1 MEINYSKVPILN
13 KKIMPN
19 HKIKVSVIVP
29 VYNVEAY
36 LRKSILSIINQTL
49 KEIEIILIDDG
60 STDTSLAIMK
70 ELAREDYRI
79 KIFSQPNHGQSIA
92 RNIGLVNAVGEYI
105 YFFDS
110 DDILEEKT
118 LEDCYNKCESQQLDF
133 LFFDA
138 DVFSDDNI
146 SIGTTTYNRTSRFI
160 DKIYNGIDLLQLQ
173 LANDSYSASV
183 CLTFIKK
190 QYLDS
195 INLYFYPR
203 IIHEDEL
210 FALILYIRAKRIG
223 LINKIYF
230 HRRVR
235 PNSTMTT
242 NFGSKNVIGYL
253 TVCRELRNYL
263 YQYDITSNEK
273 KIINHRISI
282 LISSVL
288 YRLSSLSLAE
298 QKKYKEYIKKEF
310 HSFLNIRMIITLYLP
325 YIYDILKSIKHQGKK
340 IFFFNI

>member
-1 MEINYSKVPILN
+1 MKSLN
-13 KKIMPN
+13 QI
-19 HKIKVSVIVP
+19 IKVSVIVP
-29 VYNVEAY
+29 VYNVERY

-60 STDTSLAIMK
+60 STDSSLSIME
-70 ELAREDYRI
+70 ELAKEDSRI
-79 KIFSQPNHGQSIA
+79 KIFSQPNHGQSVA
-92 RNIGLVNAVGEYI
+92 RNIGLVNSRGKYI

-118 LEDCYNKCESQQLDF
+118 LEECYHKCESLQLDF

-146 SIGTTTYNRTSRFI
+146 SIGTTTYNRTNQII
-160 DKIYNGIDLLQLQ
+160 DKVYNGSDLLKQQ
-173 LANDSYSASV
+173 MDNDLYSASV
-183 CLTFIKK
+183 CLTFISKK
-190 QYLDS
+190 YLDS

-210 FALILYIRAKRIG
+210 FALLLYIKAKRIG

-242 NFGSKNVIGYL
+242 TFGKKNVIGYL
-253 TVCRELRNYL
+253 TVCRELKHCL
-263 YQYDITSNEK
+263 SQHDISTK
-273 KIINHRISI
+273 DKYIIKQRISI
-282 LISSVL
+282 LISSIL
-288 YRLSSLSLAE
+288 HKIQMLPELD
-298 QKKYKEYIKKEF
+298 QKNYKHIIRRDF
-310 HSFLNIRMIITLYLP
+310 SSFLNTRMVIRLYFP
-325 YIYDILKSIKHQGKK
+325 YIYDILKAIKQSCKK
-340 IFFFNI
+340 